1 MLTELEKKA
10 IVKSWRL
17 VVPIGETASELFY
30 RRLFELRPDYRT
42 MFPEDMSG
50 QRRKLITM
58 LSFIVKAMDWMES
71 DWEAEVDPE
80 DDLCLVV
87 LAMGRRHTS
96 LYKVPDESYDT
107 VGAALLWTLDQGLG
121 QAFTPEV
128 RDAWAHLYRVV
139 STTMKLGGM
148 AAKVDVDLGRV
159 A

>member
-58 LSFIVKAMDWMES
+58 LSFIVKAMD
-71 DWEAEVDPE
+71 
-80 DDLCLVV
+80 
-87 LAMGRRHTS
+87 
-96 LYKVPDESYDT
+96 
-107 VGAALLWTLDQGLG
+107 
-121 QAFTPEV
+121 
-128 RDAWAHLYRVV
+128 
-139 STTMKLGGM
+139 
-148 AAKVDVDLGRV
+148 
-159 A
+159 